1 MEKRKF
7 SPGLLLGIAALNS
20 YDGVVSAIKS
30 GVSYEFIRPVLSK
43 DIRHLFETPIDDLI
57 KELEP

>member
-1 MEKRKF
+1 MEERKF
-7 SPGLLLGIAALNS
+7 GPGLFLGIAALNS

-30 GVSYEFIRPVLSK
+30 GLSYEFIRPLLSK
-43 DIRHLFETPIDDLI
+43 NTRHLFETPIEDLI